1 VKLLLIPLLL
11 TQVIYS
17 QCCSNISV
25 TGSADLIYGN
35 YKKLGFLMCCWVNA
49 QRVLICFFLG
59 VDDGALDRGFG
70 GFGALGLGTFERI
83 LEPKQVELLSLD
95 MQKMVH
101 IAAGGAHT
109 AAVSESGKTLNLKF
123 FHFFFGDFLQHSCEI
138 FHLQLKIKR
147 NKISATLSTRIMKFA
162 SISLF
167 LACWGSSLT
176 HAWGGRGYFY
186 MGKRCR

>member
-1 VKLLLIPLLL
+1 
-11 TQVIYS
+11 
-17 QCCSNISV
+17 
-25 TGSADLIYGN
+25 
-35 YKKLGFLMCCWVNA
+35 M
-49 QRVLICFFLG
+49 CFFLG

-123 FHFFFGDFLQHSCEI
+123 FHFFLETSCNI
-138 FHLQLKIKR
+138 PVKSFIC
-147 NKISATLSTRIMKFA
+147 N
-162 SISLF
+162 
-167 LACWGSSLT
+167 
-176 HAWGGRGYFY
+176 
-186 MGKRCR
+186 

>member
-1 VKLLLIPLLL
+1 MEI
-11 TQVIYS
+11 TRS
-17 QCCSNISV
+17 W
-25 TGSADLIYGN
+25 
-35 YKKLGFLMCCWVNA
+35 GFLICCWVNA
-49 QRVLICFFLG
+49 QRVLMCFFLG

-123 FHFFFGDFLQHSCEI
+123 FHFFLETSCNI
-138 FHLQLKIKR
+138 PVKSFIC
-147 NKISATLSTRIMKFA
+147 N
-162 SISLF
+162 
-167 LACWGSSLT
+167 
-176 HAWGGRGYFY
+176 
-186 MGKRCR
+186 